1 MTLPIVV
8 AADGSSAATAAV
20 EWAADDA
27 ARKGLP
33 LRVVHAVDRLPY
45 DIPLYPIP
53 DMPDHLALSGHQI
66 LEQAGQVARDRQPG
80 IQVTTEMADGDPV
93 RVLRRQA
100 AQAGELVVGSRG
112 LGGFAGMLLGSVS
125 AHVAGYVTVPVVVV
139 RPGPTAVHGEVVAG
153 VDGSGGSETALTYAF
168 EEARL
173 RGSRLRAVYAWQIPV
188 HAYTPEVSVNPDE
201 AEHAHRE
208 YARGVLAAWQ
218 ERYPEVKVEL
228 DTVRA
233 HPVTAL
239 IEASRR
245 ADLLV
250 VGSRGRGAIGALVGS
265 VSRGVL
271 HHAHCPVAVVRG
283 TTGHAGHDAEAGAG
297 K

>member
-53 DMPDHLALSGHQI
+53 DMPDHLAMSGHQI
-66 LEQAGQVARDRQPG
+66 LEQAAQTARDRQPG
-80 IQVTTEMADGDPV
+80 IQVTTDMIDGDPV

-100 AQAGELVVGSRG
+100 AQAGQLVVGSRG
-112 LGGFAGMLLGSVS
+112 LGGFTGMLLGSVS
-125 AHVAGYVTVPVVVV
+125 ARVAGYVTIPVVVV
-139 RPGPTAVHGEVVAG
+139 RPGPAAVHGEVVAG
-153 VDGSGGSETALTYAF
+153 VDGSGGSKTALTYAF

-173 RGSRLRAVYAWQIPV
+173 RGSRLRAVYAWQIPM
-188 HAYTPEVSVNPDE
+188 HAYTPEVSVKLNK
-201 AEHAHRE
+201 AEHAHRR

-228 DTVRA
+228 DVVRA

-239 IEASRR
+239 VEASTR
-245 ADLLV
+245 ADLVV

-271 HHAHCPVAVVRG
+271 HHAHCPVAVVRRATAHPEG
-283 TTGHAGHDAEAGAG
+283 ETEAGSG
-297 K
+297 T